1 MNRRGFAYIIAVLI
15 LGLLAFM
22 GMFLKQTTSTE
33 YTQAAF
39 SVYATM
45 AQQLAEAAADEA
57 TVQLYKLFKDG
68 TEDGKKGP
76 LLRQLA
82 LSEYPGNGGNTGKNP
97 NLKDIL
103 PSFKNYVTQ
112 TNALIS
118 LHMTRAGF
126 EIEEVLP
133 RLTDCR
139 PIDHRPLSKPECVY
153 TPKDRADKSFL
164 NTMSGDFYLSIG
176 FDVTVAVTSGLKKSR
191 FKFQITRDMKV
202 VNVGP
207 IGRNYTLYSC
217 LGVDPRDSSAVMN
230 DLSSG
235 NGRLVLWNHPFQ
247 SRIYIHG
254 PAVIGLENPDTNPN
268 STDKAEKYGAFMQA
282 STDGKPGFN
291 LAFQYSDTYNGLSY
305 LPFPARS
312 LWEGRDYS
320 WWNNVA
326 NHKNDVSGLEN
337 DEERKSA
344 KDLYGHDTYI
354 KGYIPQREK
363 TFWADLGKF
372 LSSGIQEMYKE
383 YVRGTYK
390 KQVFFPAGPFCRFP
404 WKYVPQRRKAA
415 FAPNQIDDTWPEPD
429 PDLRIEH
436 RNLFNNDDVDE
447 QTKIYAEVRR
457 FVIMNNFGTRIIIP
471 NNDYTPK
478 NPEFSL
484 NYGNF
489 RDAEGLFDA
498 LWSGVKDLAVGAWQ
512 NIITPAKLLWHAGS
526 SLVGLVIKPQDPK
539 SPTAMNDTDLRNFYP
554 TNFKYFFKAATHKL
568 KSTAEIPR
576 DKDGIWIL
584 DGLYWLDTFETFGPV
599 VYKGKG
605 MIFVGDNFQPAVVRG
620 NIIAARANDGTRSD
634 SHLTIVYY
642 PFNSNGTLPDLNQC
656 QLSIDGTG
664 RIIEASVFSLAGIK
678 TTEGIMDEK
687 AFRDCGLNP
696 EDLTPKWKTTLKLRD
711 LRSKV
716 NTIIGNYC
724 NFFMKKSRID
734 GDLWVFH
741 DVNNPLYFTETAP
754 NVWTIN
760 QFLED
765 KERDSDTKPVTEAH
779 EIAAHAVVMSPRIQH
794 LYFSGATK

>member
-68 TEDGKKGP
+68 SEDGKKGP
-76 LLRQLA
+76 LLRQL
-82 LSEYPGNGGNTGKNP
+82 STSDYRDKGGSTGLNP
-97 NLKDIL
+97 TLLDVL
-103 PSFKNYVTQ
+103 PPFKNYVTQ

-126 EIEEVLP
+126 EIEKVQP
-133 RLTDCR
+133 RITDCR

-153 TPKDRADKSFL
+153 TPKDRADKSFD
-164 NTMSGDFYLSIG
+164 NTMTRDFYLSVG

-191 FKFQITRDMKV
+191 FLFQITRDMKV

-217 LGVDPRDSSAVMN
+217 LGVDPRDSSEVAN
-230 DLSSG
+230 DLSRG
-235 NGRLVLWNHPFQ
+235 NGRLVLWNHPYQ
-247 SRIYIHG
+247 SRVYIHG
-254 PAVIGLENPDTNPN
+254 PAVIGLENSDTNPG
-268 STDKAEKYGAFMQA
+268 STDKAEMYGAFMQT
-282 STDGKPGFN
+282 STDGRPGFN

-305 LPFPARS
+305 LPFPARA
-312 LWEGRDYS
+312 LWEGRDYA
-320 WWNNVA
+320 WWNNLD
-326 NHKNDVSGLEN
+326 NTK
-337 DEERKSA
+337 
-344 KDLYGHDTYI
+344 KDLETMSDSEKQMFEHNTYK
-354 KGYIPQREK
+354 KGYLPQREK
-363 TFWADLGKF
+363 TTWSDLGKF
-372 LSSGIQEMYKE
+372 LTTGISELQKE
-383 YVRGTYK
+383 YIRGTRK

-415 FAPNQIDDTWPEPD
+415 FAPNQIEDTWPDPD

-436 RNLFNNDDVDE
+436 RNLFNDADVDE
-447 QTKIYAEVRR
+447 QTKIYAEVRHFIIR
-457 FVIMNNFGTRIIIP
+457 NAAGIRILDTTNNYPRLEM
-471 NNDYTPK
+471 
-478 NPEFSL
+478 PEFSL

-498 LWSGVKDLAVGAWQ
+498 LWSGVKDLAVGAWR
-512 NIITPAKLLWHAGS
+512 NITTPAKLLWHAGG

-539 SPTAMNDTDLRNFYP
+539 SPTAMNDSDLRNFYP

-568 KSTAEIPR
+568 KSTAEIPK
-576 DKDGIWIL
+576 DKDGFWIL
-584 DGLYWLDTFETFGPV
+584 DGLYWLDTFETSGPV

-605 MIFVGDNFQPAVVRG
+605 MIFVGDNYKPAVIRG
-620 NIIAARANDGTRSD
+620 NIIAARASDGTRSD

-656 QLSIDGTG
+656 QLIIEGKG
-664 RIIEASVFSLAGIK
+664 KKIEASVFSLAGIR
-678 TTEGIMDEK
+678 TTDGAMSEQD
-687 AFRDCGLNP
+687 FRDCGLNP
-696 EDLTPKWKTTLKLRD
+696 EDIPAKWSTSLKLPD
-711 LRSKV
+711 LRDKV
-716 NTIIGNYC
+716 NSIIGNYC

-741 DVNNPLYFTETAP
+741 DVNNPLFFTKTADKT
-754 NVWTIN
+754 WTIN

-765 KERDSDTKPVTEAH
+765 QERDNDAKPNTEAH
-779 EIAAHAVVMSPRIQH
+779 EIAAHVVVMSPRIQH
-794 LYFSGATK
+794 LHFSGATQ

>member
-45 AQQLAEAAADEA
+45 AQQLAESAADEA
-57 TVQLYKLFKDG
+57 FVQLYKLFKDG
-68 TEDGKKGP
+68 TADGKKGP

-82 LSEYPGNGGNTGKNP
+82 LSQYPGGGGETGKNP
-97 NLKDIL
+97 DLKDIL

-176 FDVTVAVTSGLKKSR
+176 FNVTVAVTSGLKKSR
-191 FKFQITRDMKV
+191 FFFQITRDMKV

-207 IGRNYTLYSC
+207 IGRNYSLYSC
-217 LGVDPRDSSAVMN
+217 LGVDPRDASEVTN
-230 DLSSG
+230 DLSRG
-235 NGRLVLWNHPFQ
+235 NGRLVLWNHPYQ
-247 SRIYIHG
+247 SRVYMHG
-254 PAVIGLENPDTNPN
+254 PAVIGLENPDTNPA
-268 STDKAEKYGAFMQA
+268 STDKAEMYGAFMQT

-305 LPFPARS
+305 LSYPARS
-312 LWEGRDYS
+312 LWEGRDYA
-320 WWNNVA
+320 WWNNLD
-326 NHKNDVSGLEN
+326 NTK
-337 DEERKSA
+337 
-344 KDLYGHDTYI
+344 KDLETMSGSEKQMFEYNTYK
-354 KGYIPQREK
+354 KGYLPQREK
-363 TFWADLGKF
+363 TTWSDLGKF
-372 LSSGIQEMYKE
+372 LTTGISELQKE
-383 YVRGTYK
+383 YIRGTRK

-415 FAPNQIDDTWPEPD
+415 FAPNQIEDTWPDPD

-436 RNLFNNDDVDE
+436 RNLFTDADVDE
-447 QTKIYAEVRR
+447 QTKIYAEVRHFIIR
-457 FVIMNNFGTRIIIP
+457 NAAGIRILDTTNNYPRLEM
-471 NNDYTPK
+471 
-478 NPEFSL
+478 PEFSL

-498 LWSGVKDLAVGAWQ
+498 LWSGVKDLAVGAWR
-512 NIITPAKLLWHAGS
+512 NITTPAKLLWHAGS

-539 SPTAMNDTDLRNFYP
+539 SPTAMNDSDLRNFYP

-568 KSTAEIPR
+568 KSTAEIPK
-576 DKDGIWIL
+576 DKDGFWIL

-605 MIFVGDNFQPAVVRG
+605 MIFVGDNYKPAVIRG

-656 QLSIDGTG
+656 QLIIEGKG
-664 RIIEASVFSLAGIK
+664 KKIEASVFSLAGIR
-678 TTEGIMDEK
+678 TTDGLMTEQD
-687 AFRDCGLNP
+687 FRDCGMNP
-696 EDLTPKWKTTLKLRD
+696 EDIPAQWGTTLKLPD
-711 LRSKV
+711 LRDKV
-716 NTIIGNYC
+716 NSIIGNYV

-741 DVNNPLYFTETAP
+741 DVNNPLYFTKTADK
-754 NVWTIN
+754 VWTIN

-765 KERDSDTKPVTEAH
+765 QERDNETSKPNTEAH
-779 EIAAHAVVMSPRIQH
+779 EIAAHVVVMSPRIQH
-794 LYFSGATK
+794 MHFSGVTQ